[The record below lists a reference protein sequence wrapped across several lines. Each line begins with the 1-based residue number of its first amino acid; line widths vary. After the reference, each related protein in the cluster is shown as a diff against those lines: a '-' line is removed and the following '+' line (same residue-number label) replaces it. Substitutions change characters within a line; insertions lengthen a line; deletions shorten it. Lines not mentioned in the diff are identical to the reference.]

1 MRHATLISSATS
13 VGTQIRLALLLAPL
27 LACSGAPPGP
37 ADPTVARAEPP
48 SSEERYCAWF
58 GDVRGGVL
66 YFGQA
71 AFWSAYRA
79 SGETGGGGED
89 PRADLAVAGPQ
100 LIGRFDLERGEL
112 LPPLEVGGADARSGV
127 WDVHAH
133 SNGRVY
139 FTTYFESMGWVDPR
153 SGEVRRLEALGPYLN
168 EIAPGPGANLLV
180 SRYAAAAGA
189 GSGSIVLITPE
200 GELLAEHPLEPPQ
213 GFVAAPKTPAFDPA
227 RGEIW
232 ATMDL
237 LPEDSGPIRH
247 DTYVLGLDGRERRRI
262 ERPEIQFVAFG
273 ADGTG
278 YRAEREENRLWLHV
292 APPGAAGIRL
302 LLDDAFAADLDFAQ
316 DIQIARD
323 GRAVVTRWS
332 GFVHVVDPHAATQ
345 TLRLPALEPGGLY
358 YSGVLAGERVC
369 ATYCADVS
377 IVCQRLP

>member
-1 MRHATLISSATS
+1 MTHAIRIGSATL
-13 VGTQIRLALLLAPL
+13 VGTLTRLALLLALL
-27 LACSGAPPGP
+27 LACSATPPRP
-37 ADPTVARAEPP
+37 AEPVLARAEPP
-48 SSEERYCAWF
+48 SAEERYCAWY
-58 GDVRGGVL
+58 GDARGGVL

-79 SGETGGGGED
+79 SGED

-100 LIGRFDLERGEL
+100 LIGRFDLRSGEL
-112 LPPLEVGGADARSGV
+112 LPPLEVGPADARSGV

-133 SNGRVY
+133 PNGRVY

-153 SGEVRRLEALGPYLN
+153 SGEVQLLEALGPYLN

-180 SRYAAAAGA
+180 SRYASAAGD
-189 GSGSIVLITPE
+189 GSGSILLITPE
-200 GELLAEHPLEPPQ
+200 GELVAEHPLEPPI
-213 GFVAAPKTPAFDPA
+213 GYLAAPKTPAFDPA

-237 LPEDSGPIRH
+237 LPEDGGPVRH
-247 DTYVLGLDGRERRRI
+247 DAYVLGLDGRERRRI

-278 YRAEREENRLWLHV
+278 YRAEREGSRLWLHV
-292 APPGAAGIRL
+292 APPGAAGRRL
-302 LLDDAFAADLDFAQ
+302 PLDEAFAEDFDFAQ
-316 DIQIARD
+316 QIQVARD
-323 GRAVVTRWS
+323 GRALVTRWS
-332 GFVHVVDPHAATQ
+332 GFVHVVSPHGATQ
-345 TLRLPALEPGGLY
+345 TLRLPAFEPGGLY

-377 IVCQRLP
+377 VVCQSLP